1 MPYRKKP
8 LYNKKYTYSGS
19 LSDNYKAPAKD
30 KTFNTIIKESF
41 EKNKDIPLPNEKEI
55 PDTND
60 NSSRGKN
67 KFPLMNIIGERI
79 HLEEIIL
86 IGLIFLLIS
95 EGLNGIEDEFLLI
108 ILIYILLA

>member
-19 LSDNYKAPAKD
+19 LSDNYRVPEND
-30 KTFNTIIKESF
+30 KTVNTIIKESF

-55 PDTND
+55 PDAND
-60 NSSRGKN
+60 NSSRGKG
-67 KFPLMNIIGERI
+67 KFSLMNIIESIR
-79 HLEEIIL
+79 LEEIIL

-95 EGLNGIEDEFLLI
+95 EGLNGIEDEFLLL
-108 ILIYILLA
+108 ILIYILFV